1 LTEETE
7 AIVLRRQK
15 FAVSTAELILDL
27 GEDTRNQTLNVMLPR
42 NDESYARRLE
52 QSRLKFEQ
60 AKTQKEMGETL
71 RKYGLEKK
79 RESRVDSVERHAK
92 LVSDRALMVVKAP
105 TDGIVYYGRCVK
117 GKWSEV
123 NTLSA
128 KLRPFGV
135 VSANTVIM
143 TIVKQR
149 PLHMETSLTEKELP
163 DFNTKLAAVI
173 TPGADDKLRLTGK
186 ITKIET
192 IPGASGRYAVSLDV
206 DTSDAPDWLVA
217 GMTCDAKVKVY
228 ENKEALLIPT
238 NLVQTDEED
247 ETTKYV
253 MLVEAE
259 DEDPVRRDVKL
270 GRSKEKMVEVLRG
283 LGEGDEIVKEEKKD
297 EKEEEKK
304 DESKKDD

>member
-1 LTEETE
+1 
-7 AIVLRRQK
+7 
-15 FAVSTAELILDL
+15 
-27 GEDTRNQTLNVMLPR
+27 
-42 NDESYARRLE
+42 
-52 QSRLKFEQ
+52 
-60 AKTQKEMGETL
+60 
-71 RKYGLEKK
+71 
-79 RESRVDSVERHAK
+79 
-92 LVSDRALMVVKAP
+92 MVVKAP

-123 NTLSA
+123 STLTA

-149 PLHMETSLTEKELP
+149 PLHMETSLSEKELP

-173 TPGADDKLRLTGK
+173 TPGADDKLKLKGQ

-192 IPGASGRYAVSLDV
+192 IPGAAGRYAVSLDV
-206 DTSDAPDWLVA
+206 DMSEAPDWLVA

-238 NLVQTDEED
+238 NLVQTDEDD

-253 MLVEAE
+253 MLVEDK
-259 DEDPVRRDVKL
+259 DEEPVRRNVKL
-270 GRSKEKMVEVLRG
+270 GRSKEKLVEVLRG
-283 LGEGDEIVKEEKKD
+283 LDEGDEIVKEEKKE
-297 EKEEEKK
+297 EKEEKEE
-304 DESKKDD
+304 ESKKDD